1 MLLCVLTSQS
11 FPPGG
16 QVPPCGGPSAPKTHT
31 LRGLSPPRPLC
42 GPRSPLA
49 TVWWPPLPSSPCR
62 GVLPLRLTSPCVL
75 GGGSWFGC
83 SGPNGPQKPGPA
95 LSTSVSQKHLEST
108 RPVLP
113 IAFIPGNGRAGRPW
127 EPLPLMYLSSFYPA
141 SKPRAICPVAKMPNS
156 LHGHLALF
164 NEQNPELSGVSGR
177 LQRRFAFPGA
187 LVVTWGCSPERRGAG
202 EGGSLLPAAGMQLW
216 WRLQE
221 QPLGA
226 MGAEALCCRWSR

>member
-62 GVLPLRLTSPCVL
+62 GVLPLRLTSPCAL

-83 SGPNGPQKPGPA
+83 SGPNGPQEPGPA

-127 EPLPLMYLSSFYPA
+127 EPLPLCTWVLSTQLPNLMQFALWQRCLIVSM
-141 SKPRAICPVAKMPNS
+141 AIFPFLTNRT
-156 LHGHLALF
+156 
-164 NEQNPELSGVSGR
+164 QN
-177 LQRRFAFPGA
+177 
-187 LVVTWGCSPERRGAG
+187 
-202 EGGSLLPAAGMQLW
+202 
-216 WRLQE
+216 
-221 QPLGA
+221 
-226 MGAEALCCRWSR
+226 